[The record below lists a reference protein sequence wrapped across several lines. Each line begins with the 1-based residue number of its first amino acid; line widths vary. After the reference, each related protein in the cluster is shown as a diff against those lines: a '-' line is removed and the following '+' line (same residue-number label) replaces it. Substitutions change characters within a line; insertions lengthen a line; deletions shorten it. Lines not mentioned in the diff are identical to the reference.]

1 MSDGAAAAADLPRFD
16 RASAIRWTL
25 GAGALALALF
35 VNYWTGTYVDRIG
48 PGLAPARDLLF
59 DVLPYRASPFVH
71 SWGFAGFLAVLAA
84 GVALYEPRERVPF
97 FLWAYALIVVT
108 RAFFTVLTP
117 LGVPAEAPTFEN
129 FPLRPV
135 LRYFDFRHT
144 FFFSGHTAFPFL
156 GFLLAR
162 RPWVR
167 RACLG
172 FSLLLAGSV
181 LLSRLH
187 YSIDVGA
194 AFFIAYAVAGLSR
207 RSWRS
212 LLRALSAR
220 A

>member
-1 MSDGAAAAADLPRFD
+1 MGDRGFD
-16 RASAIRWTL
+16 RAAAVRWAL
-25 GAGALALALF
+25 GGGALLAALLF
-35 VNYWTGTYVDRIG
+35 NYWTGTYVDRIG
-48 PGLAPARDLLF
+48 PTLLPARDLLF
-59 DVLPYRASPFVH
+59 EILPYRTSPYVH
-71 SWGFAGFLAVLAA
+71 SWGFAGFLAVLTF
-84 GVALYEPRERVPF
+84 GVARYEPRERVPF
-97 FLWAYALIVVT
+97 FLWAYGLIVFT

-117 LGVPAEAPTFEN
+117 LGVPPEAPTFAD

-156 GFLLAR
+156 GFLLLR

-167 RACLG
+167 WACLG

-212 LLRALSAR
+212 LLLGLGAR